1 LHIIAA
7 NLIPSNFMS
16 TNDLPNDSSEGTI
29 NVDEAIQMAKNWRTY
44 LETSGQAFNVRSW
57 LIPRVSYDNLL
68 KNNPTM
74 EAVRAYIGLND
85 PEDPMSSQILLV
97 PVVDGHDQ
105 LFQGTQNG
113 GVGGND
119 GDSNVYDM
127 SSACPPNCGGG
138 GGGLEA

>member
-1 LHIIAA
+1 
-7 NLIPSNFMS
+7 MS

-29 NVDEAIQMAKNWRTY
+29 DVDLAIEMARNWRTY
-44 LETSGQAFNVRSW
+44 LETSGQAFDVRSW

-74 EAVRAYIGLND
+74 EAVRAYIGLRD
-85 PEDPMSSQILLV
+85 PADPTSSQILLV

-113 GVGGND
+113 GVGGDD

-127 SSACPPNCGGG
+127 SQPCPPTCGV

>member
-1 LHIIAA
+1 
-7 NLIPSNFMS
+7 MS

-29 NVDEAIQMAKNWRTY
+29 DVDLAIEMARNWRTY
-44 LETSGQAFNVRSW
+44 LETSGQEFDVRSW
-57 LIPRVSYDNLL
+57 LIPRLSYDSLL

-74 EAVRAYIGLND
+74 EAVRAYIGLRD
-85 PEDPMSSQILLV
+85 PADPTSSQILLV
-97 PVVDGHDQ
+97 PVVDGKDQ

-113 GVGGND
+113 GVGGDD

-127 SSACPPNCGGG
+127 TSACPPSCGV